1 MSVERVRVSP
11 NVFLPMPV
19 VLVGTRIGGRANFMP
34 AGWCCRANLSPP
46 MLCCGIHR
54 AHATPNGIRET
65 GTFSVNVPSAAQM
78 EATDYCGLVSGAATD
93 KSGVFGVVWGELG
106 SAPMV
111 ADCPVAMACRVVE
124 IVSLPSHDLVI
135 GEIVAAY
142 ADPAVVADGQV
153 DMAAVD
159 PLLLTMP
166 DNTYRSL
173 GDERG
178 RAWSAGLALKAER
191 GG

>member
-1 MSVERVRVSP
+1 MEKVKIST

-19 VLVGTRIGGRANFMP
+19 VLIGTRLGGRANFMP
-34 AGWCCRANLSPP
+34 AGWCCRANLAPP
-46 MLCCGIHR
+46 MICCGIHR
-54 AHATPNGIRET
+54 AHATPSGIRET

-111 ADCPVAMACRVVE
+111 ADCPVAMECRVVE

-142 ADPAVVADGQV
+142 ADPSVVADGQV

>member
-1 MSVERVRVSP
+1 MERTRVSP

-19 VLVGTRIGGRANFMP
+19 VLVGTRLGSRANFMP
-34 AGWCCRANLSPP
+34 VGWCCRANLAPP
-46 MLCCGIHR
+46 MLCCGINR
-54 AHATPNGIRET
+54 AHATPTGIRET

-78 EATDYCGLVSGAATD
+78 VETDYCGLVSGAGVD
-93 KSGVFGVVWGELG
+93 KSGVFEVVWGELG
-106 SAPMV
+106 SAPMI
-111 ADCPVAMACRVVE
+111 ADCPVAMECRVVE

-142 ADPAVVADGQV
+142 ADPAVLRDGRV
-153 DMAAVD
+153 EMDAVD
-159 PLLLTMP
+159 PLVLTMP

-178 RAWSAGLALKAER
+178 RAWSAGQRLKAER